1 MPMTTCTLAIT
12 TGITCTTVNIPAWGL
27 QSPLFCSDERRAEKL
42 TWLFAIQRL
51 ALAVVLSASLSHG
64 YTVLTH
70 EAIIDSVWDASL
82 QKLLLKRFPNATREE
97 LERAHAYAY
106 GGCIIQDMGYYPFSS
121 QFFSDLTHYVRS
133 GDFITA
139 LIRESKDLNEYAFAL
154 GALEHYAADTEGH
167 RIATNRAVPMLYPEL
182 RRKYGNDVTYWD
194 NPVAHIRTEFGFD
207 VLQVASGRYAPDA
220 YHNFIGFQVSRDVLE
235 SAFRDTYGIEMK
247 DIFGNVTLALGSY
260 RWAVRS
266 IVPGM
271 TRVAWSLKQDQ
282 LKKEIPGVTR
292 KKFLYNLSRSSY
304 EKEWGKEYRKPG
316 WGTRILAFLFRFL
329 PGGGPFKALKIRTPT
344 PQVEKLFMASFN
356 ATIDRYKAILA
367 NVDAGAPELP
377 NDNFDS
383 GAATIAGKYK
393 GADEAYAKLVGKLAD
408 RQFAGIEPGLRQNI
422 LVYYN
427 GLNRSTLAKSTKK
440 EKAELTKLLDQIDR
454 LKGLPEVVPAVQVQ

>member
-1 MPMTTCTLAIT
+1 MT
-12 TGITCTTVNIPAWGL
+12 G
-27 QSPLFCSDERRAEKL
+27 
-42 TWLFAIQRL
+42 LFAIQRL
-51 ALAVVLSASLSHG
+51 VLAAVLSGTLSYG

-82 QKLLLKRFPNATREE
+82 QKLLLKRFPNATPEE
-97 LERAHAYAY
+97 LQQAHAYAY
-106 GGCIIQDMGYYPFSS
+106 GGCIIQDLGYYPFSS
-121 QFFSDLTHYVRS
+121 RLFSDLTHYVRS

-207 VLQVASGRYAPDA
+207 VLQVASGRYAPDG
-220 YHNFIGFQVSRDVLE
+220 YHSFIGFQVSRDLLE
-235 SAFRDTYGIEMK
+235 RAFQDTYGIEMK
-247 DIFGNVTLALGSY
+247 DIFGNVTIALGSY
-260 RWAVRS
+260 RYAIRS
-266 IVPGM
+266 IIPGM

-282 LKKEIPGVTR
+282 LRKEIPGITR

-304 EKEWGKEYRKPG
+304 EKEWGKDYQKPG
-316 WGTRILAFLFRFL
+316 LGTRILAFLFRFL
-329 PGGGPFKALKIRTPT
+329 PGGGPFKALRIRTPT
-344 PQVEKLFMASFN
+344 PAVEKLFMASFN
-356 ATIDRYKAILA
+356 ATIERYKAVLA
-367 NVDAGAPELP
+367 NVDAGGPELP
-377 NDNFDS
+377 NENFDS

-408 RQFAGIEPGLRQNI
+408 RKFLGMQPDLRQNV
-422 LVYYN
+422 LTYYKDF
-427 GLNRSTLAKSTKK
+427 RPPASPKSTSKEQAELAKLVD
-440 EKAELTKLLDQIDR
+440 ELDLLR
-454 LKGLPEVVPAVQVQ
+454 TLPEPLPTVQAR